1 MVLRLMVAWE
11 NDDAAMH
18 AMLALTGRCFSA
30 RLAWDVG
37 VKLKHGL
44 LFDHDPSD
52 PRIGYGE
59 HQKQAH
65 DGACAEVQ
73 VSERRTCV
81 NSSVSGTGLAR

>member
-1 MVLRLMVAWE
+1 MLGRK

-18 AMLALTGRCFSA
+18 AMLALA
-30 RLAWDVG
+30 RRGFPAGLAWDVG

-44 LFDHDPSD
+44 LLDHDPSN

-65 DGACAEVQ
+65 NGACAK
-73 VSERRTCV
+73 
-81 NSSVSGTGLAR
+81 